1 MTAHEERRSLPST
14 AASARV
20 ARRFVDEALAAPTLF
35 PLLDAAA
42 LLVSELVANAVL
54 HSGTALEVVVA
65 IDGDFVRIEVHD
77 GSPRLPVKKNY
88 STMSGT
94 GRGLVLVD
102 RMSSR
107 WGADTTPTGKVVWFE
122 LDAAAAP
129 AIAVLG
135 VEAR

>member
-1 MTAHEERRSLPST
+1 MTAIEQRRSFPST
-14 AASARV
+14 PASAGG
-20 ARRFVDEALAAPTLF
+20 ARRFLDGALAGPELF
-35 PLLDAAA
+35 PIVDAAA

-54 HSGTALEVVVA
+54 HSGTPLEVVVTV
-65 IDGDFVRIEVHD
+65 DGAHVRVEVHD

-107 WGADTTPTGKVVWFE
+107 WGADSTPSGKLVWFE
-122 LDAAAAP
+122 LDAATAP
-129 AIAVLG
+129 TIDLLG
-135 VEAR
+135 VDAL